1 MKPIQIPQF
10 GQLYMPRPKIDSYQF
25 GKIVIDGQVYTK
37 DVILLPD
44 RVIGGWWRKEGHTLH
59 LSDLKEILGANPSL
73 LIVGQGAQSRMRVSP
88 EVEEALKIA
97 GITLISL
104 PTGEACQE
112 YNQQSA
118 ENTIAAALHLT
129 C

>member
-1 MKPIQIPQF
+1 MS
-10 GQLYMPRPKIDSYQF
+10 RPKIDSYRF

-44 RVIGGWWRKEGHTLH
+44 RVVGGWWRKEGHTLY
-59 LSDLKEILGANPSL
+59 LSDLKEILAVNPSL
-73 LIVGQGAQSRMRVSP
+73 LIVGQGAQSRMRVSG
-88 EVEEALKIA
+88 EVEEALKDV

-104 PTGEACQE
+104 PTGKACEE

-118 ENTIAAALHLT
+118 ETIIAAALHLT